1 MRVPDKPLPGD
12 LVIRSRRDPSH
23 LQRAVD
29 VFVITHWP
37 DVDTIVAGPYQSY
50 AYALQQARRLL
61 RDRSEVIWYDHARPG
76 AAEQLEQVGGGGTDR
91 A

>member
-1 MRVPDKPLPGD
+1 MRVHDKPLPGD
-12 LVIRSRRDPSH
+12 LVIRSQRDRPH
-23 LQRAVD
+23 LQRIVD

-37 DVDTIVAGPYQSY
+37 DADTVVAGPYQSY

-61 RDRSEVIWYDHARPG
+61 RDPSEVIWYDQARLG
-76 AAEQLEQVGGGGTDR
+76 ESEQLEQVGSGADG